1 MKKPFMRLATG
12 LKTCNRSNEQ
22 TPKKLL
28 FSTGFISRKGD
39 GVNPGE
45 TADVGNKIHKKLD
58 GKVPSTTVERKSK
71 VKSLAN
77 LRKLLSGSDDTDPIN
92 ILNYFSRLVLF
103 AQRDD
108 NLESSLSFYE
118 LRAIPISLFLEKD
131 QLMHEGDKAKF
142 AKLCLKDE
150 IDLTSNSQDIDIDTV
165 VTDGGWRLQQCT

>member
-1 MKKPFMRLATG
+1 MKKPFMRLATD

-77 LRKLLSGSDDTDPIN
+77 LRKLVSGSDDTDPIN

-103 AQRDD
+103 AQR
-108 NLESSLSFYE
+108 
-118 LRAIPISLFLEKD
+118 LFLEKD

-142 AKLCLKDE
+142 AKLCLKDK
-150 IDLTSNSQDIDIDTV
+150 IDLASNSQDIDIDTV
-165 VTDGGWRLQQCT
+165 VIDGGWLLQQCT

>member
-1 MKKPFMRLATG
+1 MKKPFMRLATD
-12 LKTCNRSNEQ
+12 LKTCNCSNEQ

-77 LRKLLSGSDDTDPIN
+77 LRKLVSGSDDTDPIN

-103 AQRDD
+103 AQR
-108 NLESSLSFYE
+108 
-118 LRAIPISLFLEKD
+118 LFLEKD

-142 AKLCLKDE
+142 AKLCLKDK
-150 IDLTSNSQDIDIDTV
+150 IDLVSNSQDIDIDTV
-165 VTDGGWRLQQCT
+165 VIDGGWLLQQCT